1 MKKVKFLI
9 ISFLCLTFSITSIS
23 ISYATKL
30 EKIEKTFTVNK
41 QEILFISLNI
51 DASEVYVHKSEQP
64 DRIFIS
70 IQFDDRTDEV
80 DVDFD
85 ERKNELYL
93 SIDRDRWFKSW
104 DDNRAPKLD
113 LLLPFDVEIQL
124 KSKIKAGE
132 INFELGSLKLRD
144 FQLRNFA
151 GEVEVDFSEPNQIEM
166 DFMDINVK
174 VGETK
179 LRRLGNARFRNAKI
193 NGGIGE
199 LSIDFSGD
207 GLKSSH
213 ADIDL
218 DIGETSIYLPRDLG
232 VRFDSS
238 TFGFLTQSRIDNE
251 FIKKGRYYYN
261 ENYESA
267 AQTMDFSISSG
278 IGELRVI
285 YR

>member
-238 TFGFLTQSRIDNE
+238 TFGFLTQSSIDNE